1 MDRGEKGAKTHC
13 FIHYYSQVNNIT
25 LTMISSSSLIQISN
39 FVDINYYICL
49 ISSACPKSTVYDY
62 IIKENNNKT

>member
-1 MDRGEKGAKTHC
+1 MDRREKEAKTHC

-39 FVDINYYICL
+39 FVDIKYYNCL
-49 ISSACPKSTVYDY
+49 MSSVCPTSTVYNY
-62 IIKENNNKT
+62 IIKKNSNKI